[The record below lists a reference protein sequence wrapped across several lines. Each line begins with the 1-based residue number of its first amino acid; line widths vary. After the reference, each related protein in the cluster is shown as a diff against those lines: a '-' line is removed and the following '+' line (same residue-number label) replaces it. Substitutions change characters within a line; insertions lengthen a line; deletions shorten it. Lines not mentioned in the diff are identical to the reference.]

1 MKIDIFLIKKSLF
14 RVYYISMNDPLGKI
28 SILLLL
34 FYMGWYILDQN
45 KLIENQNQ
53 KIQQMQQQLMLDEMI
68 FKQYQNEFKTKNII
82 L

>member
-1 MKIDIFLIKKSLF
+1 
-14 RVYYISMNDPLGKI
+14 
-28 SILLLL
+28 
-34 FYMGWYILDQN
+34 MGWYILDQN

>member
-1 MKIDIFLIKKSLF
+1 
-14 RVYYISMNDPLGKI
+14 MNDPLGKI